1 MSIDIQ
7 PRAAVDIEI
16 AADEL
21 ERWRA
26 GAEVRFVARLNDALA
41 RLERLPYLAPRHEP
55 ESALFPGLR
64 EYLIPRDYGYL
75 IFYVPADDGISV
87 ARVLHH
93 SRNITAIFNPRPD
106 PDPPTT
112 PGS

>member
-1 MSIDIQ
+1 MSIEIQ

-26 GAEVRFVARLNDALA
+26 GAETRFIARLNDALA
-41 RLERLPYLAPRHEP
+41 RLERLPDLAARHEP

-75 IFYVPADDGISV
+75 VFYLPTDEGVSV
-87 ARVLHH
+87 VRVLHR
-93 SRNITAIFNPRPD
+93 SRNLPAIFNPD
-106 PDPPTT
+106 PDPPIP